1 MKSIDKKNKIDFTLT
16 LLILISSILL
26 IFTFFYI
33 FNYYSFNE
41 ILLYFPDNYDINNKK
56 LSPNEIGDSIGG
68 TLNPIIAFTASI
80 LTFLAFYIQYQ
91 ANKQVQNQFRIQQF
105 ESQFYE
111 MLHLHRENL
120 NEMTIEGYVFEY
132 KDNDKSKKALPNTKK
147 NKSTSGKKIFVTML
161 KEFEAIYLIC
171 TKKFKHE
178 YNNLSPDKQR
188 EISNLLNQWILDHS
202 YYVFFSGLKIY
213 KKNINRYIEN
223 DGTSFLKLVLNK
235 FTDELTTIKEAHENN
250 GIKKYYKYYQT
261 GNKRNNNLKDYTL
274 WLSFNFKPFTGH
286 QSILAHYYRHL
297 FQTVKFVVKQDEDLI
312 SYEQKRDYLRILR
325 SMLSNHEQILLYYNW
340 LSGFGSKWEQKN
352 IDLRKSKYGNFF
364 FTDYRMVHNL
374 HNDMLLNEFKIKE
387 IFNENYFNFRFEHN
401 RKDEDSLFEL
411 VEIYHTNNK

>member
-1 MKSIDKKNKIDFTLT
+1 MKTLLNKLDGKQSTKNIIFGILIISIIFLLFSFFAPYFFTSTTFGKSIITSEETGL
-16 LLILISSILL
+16 
-26 IFTFFYI
+26 
-33 FNYYSFNE
+33 
-41 ILLYFPDNYDINNKK
+41 
-56 LSPNEIGDSIGG
+56 IGDTMGG
-68 TLNPIIAFTASI
+68 IMNPFIAITGIF
-80 LTFLAFYIQYQ
+80 LTFLAFYIQYD
-91 ANKQVQNQFRIQQF
+91 ANKKVQNQFKVQQF

-132 KDNDKSKKALPNTKK
+132 ADNDKSKNALANTKK
-147 NKSTSGKKIFVTML
+147 NKTTSGKKIFVTML

-171 TKKFKHE
+171 TKIFKHE

-188 EISNLLNQWILDHS
+188 VISMILNQFIIDHS

-213 KKNINRYIEN
+213 KTNVKRYIEN
-223 DGTSFLKLVLNK
+223 DDTGFLKLVLNK
-235 FTDELTTIKEAHENN
+235 FTEELRSIKESHENN
-250 GIKKYYKYYQT
+250 GIKKYNTYYQS
-261 GNKRNNNLKDYTL
+261 GNIRNNNLKNHTL
-274 WLSFNFKPFTGH
+274 WLSFNYKPFTGH

-340 LSGFGSKWEQKN
+340 LAGFGSKWEQKN
-352 IDLRKSKYGNFF
+352 IELRKSKHGNFF

-374 HNDMLLNEFKIKE
+374 HNDMLLDEFKIKE
-387 IFNENYFNFRFEHN
+387 IFNENYSNFRYEHN

-411 VEIYHTNNK
+411 VEIYSTN